1 MTSLSASD
9 VDTGIRTLDV
19 THVSV
24 DVSSDKTI
32 VNAISAI
39 ASTTSTL
46 IGLIPAIARQVQD
59 R

>member
-19 THVSV
+19 AHVSV
-24 DVSSDKTI
+24 DFSSDETV

>member
-19 THVSV
+19 AHVSV
-24 DVSSDKTI
+24 DFSSDETV
-32 VNAISAI
+32 VNATSAI

-46 IGLIPAIARQVQD
+46 IGLIPAIARQAQD

>member
-1 MTSLSASD
+1 MTSLNASD

-19 THVSV
+19 AHVSV
-24 DVSSDKTI
+24 DFSSDET
-32 VNAISAI
+32 VTHATSAI

>member
-24 DVSSDKTI
+24 DFSSDKSI